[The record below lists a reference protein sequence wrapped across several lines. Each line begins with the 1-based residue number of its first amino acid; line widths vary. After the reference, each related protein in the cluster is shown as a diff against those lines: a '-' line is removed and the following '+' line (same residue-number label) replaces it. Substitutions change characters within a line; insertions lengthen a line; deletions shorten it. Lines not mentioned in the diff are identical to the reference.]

1 MISYLS
7 SGVREEFLMNEP
19 RVPVLVRIR
28 ASLKRKIEDL
38 ADKEHRSMN
47 QQIEFLLERSLSDL
61 KKEEIDPPPKPGGR
75 TKHRRDA

>member
-1 MISYLS
+1 MISQLS

-28 ASLKRKIEDL
+28 ASLKQKIEDL
-38 ADKEHRSMN
+38 AKKEHRSMN
-47 QQIEFLLERSLSDL
+47 QQIEFLLERSLSEL
-61 KKEEIDPPPKPGGR
+61 KDEIDPPPKPGSR